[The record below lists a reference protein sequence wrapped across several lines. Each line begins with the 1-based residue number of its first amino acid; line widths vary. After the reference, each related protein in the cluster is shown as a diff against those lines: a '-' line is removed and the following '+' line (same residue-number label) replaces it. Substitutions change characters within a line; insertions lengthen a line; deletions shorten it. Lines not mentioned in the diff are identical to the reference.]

1 MAIFSWKKSGDD
13 DQSKQNED
21 KAKLT
26 FSPEAAAKFFDRA
39 RTVGETGQNEYA
51 MQLWLSGLRHD
62 PSAMPGIDG
71 FFKTAAR
78 YLDSD
83 EGRKGTPKDVV
94 KSIVGKTD
102 VDKYLLSLLEWG
114 MKPAEAAYAVK
125 AFESASGLGLTEV
138 TGWIGDRAFPA
149 ALRDK
154 KPRKDW
160 FLKLMD
166 GFEKVG
172 AFEKAVAAGEAAYKV
187 DPTDGE
193 LGTKVKNLAAQMTM
207 SRGGYEKTG
216 QAGGFRANV
225 RDAEKQRQ
233 LDEADRIVKSADSI
247 DRLLAA
253 AEDEFAKRPDD
264 LPTINTLIKRLLERG
279 RPEDEARAMEICLHT
294 FEKTKQFRFRQGWGE
309 IKMRQERRRVLA
321 LRQQSDA
328 APADEALKARV
339 VAAEKSFAEADLEEY
354 RVRVENYPTDL
365 TLKFELGKRYY
376 TLGHYDESIACF
388 QESQHDVKNKAE
400 SLAFMANAFA
410 KMDWLDE
417 SIATFRSALEIKD
430 LVNDVL
436 LDIRYG
442 LMLALQAK
450 AERDK
455 ELTVAEEADKVAS
468 SIAMQQISY
477 RDIRARRVAIKELIT
492 RIKAG

>member
-1 MAIFSWKKSGDD
+1 MTHEARVQGGVLGEDQYSYPGKLVIPGIEVTTYNGHWNAIGSSNFADFRFSDVLRWDDAGDD
-13 DQSKQNED
+13 NIQ
-21 KAKLT
+21 
-26 FSPEAAAKFFDRA
+26 
-39 RTVGETGQNEYA
+39 
-51 MQLWLSGLRHD
+51 
-62 PSAMPGIDG
+62 
-71 FFKTAAR
+71 
-78 YLDSD
+78 
-83 EGRKGTPKDVV
+83 
-94 KSIVGKTD
+94 
-102 VDKYLLSLLEWG
+102 
-114 MKPAEAAYAVK
+114 
-125 AFESASGLGLTEV
+125 
-138 TGWIGDRAFPA
+138 
-149 ALRDK
+149 
-154 KPRKDW
+154 
-160 FLKLMD
+160 
-166 GFEKVG
+166 
-172 AFEKAVAAGEAAYKV
+172 
-187 DPTDGE
+187 TDGE
-193 LGTKVKNLAAQMTM
+193 LSTKVKNLAAQMTM

-253 AEDEFAKRPDD
+253 AEEEFAKRPDD
-264 LPTINTLIKRLLERG
+264 LPTINTLVKRLLERG

-309 IKMRQERRRVLA
+309 IKMRQERRKVVA
-321 LRQQSDA
+321 LRQQLEAS
-328 APADEALKARV
+328 PGDEALKAKV
-339 VAAEKSFAEADLEEY
+339 AAAEKSFGEADLEEY
-354 RVRVENYPTDL
+354 RARVENYPTDL

-376 TLGHYDESIACF
+376 NLGHFDESIACF
-388 QESQHDVKNKAE
+388 QESQHDAKNRAE

-442 LMLALQAK
+442 LMSALQAK

-455 ELTVAEEADKVAS
+455 ELAVAEEADKVAS

-477 RDIRARRVAIKELIT
+477 RDIRARRVAIKELIAK
-492 RIKAG
+492 IKAG

>member
-1 MAIFSWKKSGDD
+1 MAIFSWRKSGDD
-13 DQSKQNED
+13 EQSKQPED
-21 KAKLT
+21 KAKLS

-62 PSAMPGIDG
+62 PGAMPGIDG

-83 EGRKGTPKDVV
+83 DGRKGSPKDVV
-94 KSIVGKTD
+94 KSIAGKTD
-102 VDKYLLSLLEWG
+102 VDRYLLSLLEWG

-125 AFESASGLGLTEV
+125 AFESAAGLGLTEV
-138 TGWIGDRAFPA
+138 TNWVGDRAFPA

-160 FLKLMD
+160 FIKLLD
-166 GFEKVG
+166 GFEKIG
-172 AFEKAVAAGEAAYKV
+172 AFDKAVAAGEAAYKV

-233 LDEADRIVKSADSI
+233 LDEADRIVKSADTV
-247 DRLLAA
+247 DRLLQT

-264 LPTINTLIKRLLERG
+264 LPTINTLIKRLVERG
-279 RPEDEARAMEICLHT
+279 RPDDEARAMSICLQT
-294 FEKTKQFRFRQGWGE
+294 FEKTKQFRFRQAWGDLR
-309 IKMRQERRRVLA
+309 MRQERRRVLA

-328 APADEALKARV
+328 APADEALRAQV
-339 VAAEKSFAEADLEEY
+339 AAAEKAFAEAELEEF

-365 TLKFELGKRYY
+365 TLKFELGKRYFN
-376 TLGHYDESIACF
+376 LGHFDESIACF
-388 QESQHDVKNKAE
+388 QESQHDGKNRAE
-400 SLAFMANAFA
+400 SLSFMAGAFA

-417 SIATFRSALEIKD
+417 SIATFRAALDVKD
-430 LVNDVL
+430 LVPDTL

-442 LMLALQAK
+442 LMTALQSK
-450 AERDK
+450 AQRDK
-455 ELTVAEEADKVAS
+455 DLTAAEEAEKVAS

-477 RDIRARRVAIKELIT
+477 RDIRVRRVAIKELIAQ
-492 RIKAG
+492 IKAG